1 MLHNTLATPAQPVIP
16 PVVEVPKPPVV
27 PPAQPVK
34 QPEKKPVVHS
44 DKPIVPLAKTSDI
57 TNIGLGLLAFATG
70 IGITSCGIY
79 NKRKERR

>member
-1 MLHNTLATPAQPVIP
+1 MLHNTLVPPVQPVIP
-16 PVVEVPKPPVV
+16 PVVEVPKQPVV

-34 QPEKKPVVHS
+34 QPEKHPIVKS

-79 NKRKERR
+79 NKRKECR